1 MEVRPILST
10 LFRNKTAP
18 LLIAA
23 QVALTLAIVA
33 NALYI
38 IQERLASA
46 ARPSGAD
53 EANIA
58 RIELSPIGD
67 VADPKTIQETD
78 LQTLRT
84 IPGVVSAAWANQI
97 PLGQSGWNSG
107 GLSLKENDET
117 SSLNGAHYF
126 SPGSLIDAYG
136 LKLIAGR
143 DFTPDDVFDHDP
155 DQGNALPK
163 TVIITKALA
172 DALQPGITNYNDLLG
187 KPMYGVAEQPAQIIG
202 VIERLQT
209 PWANAGVEGE
219 QSYILPI
226 RYLTGSF
233 QYAIRSEPGQIESVL
248 KAASE
253 ALSKLRT
260 DRVLN
265 SQRTLIEIREG
276 RYANEML
283 MAGLLIA
290 VTLFLLLITASG
302 IVGLASLWVNQRR
315 KQIGVRRALGARKID
330 VIRYFLVENVLIT
343 TGGALLGLIL
353 ALSLNQVLVRQM
365 EIPRLPLSY
374 VGIGMAIMWV
384 LGLLSVLGPALRAAK
399 VPPAVATRTI

>member
-46 ARPSGAD
+46 ARPTGID

-58 RIELSPIGD
+58 TIELSPIGP
-67 VADPKTIQETD
+67 VADPKALQDID
-78 LQTLRT
+78 LQTLRA
-84 IPGVVSAAWANQI
+84 IPGVVSAAWVNQI
-97 PLGQSGWNSG
+97 PLSQSGWNSG
-107 GLSLKENDET
+107 GLSLKEGDEN
-117 SSLNGAHYF
+117 SDLAGAHYF
-126 SPGSLIDAYG
+126 TPNSLVDTYG
-136 LKLIAGR
+136 VKLIAGR
-143 DFTPDDVFDHDP
+143 DFSVDDVIDHDP
-155 DQGNALPK
+155 DTGNAKPK
-163 TVIITKALA
+163 AVIITKAMA
-172 DALQPGITNYNDLLG
+172 DGLQHGISNYNELLG
-187 KPMYGVAEQPAQIIG
+187 KPMYGVAEEPATIIG
-202 VIERLQT
+202 VIERMQT
-209 PWANAGVEGE
+209 PWANAGNEGE

-233 QYAIRSEPGQIESVL
+233 QYAIRTEPGRLESTL
-248 KAASE
+248 KSASE
-253 ALSKLRT
+253 ALAKLRT
-260 DRVLN
+260 DRVLT
-265 SQRTLIEIREG
+265 SQRTFTEIREN

-330 VIRYFLVENVLIT
+330 VIRYFLVENILIT
-343 TGGALLGLIL
+343 TGGALMGLLL
-353 ALSLNQVLVRQM
+353 ALSLNQFLVRQL

-374 VGIGMAIMWV
+374 IGFGMVIMWV
-384 LGLLSVLGPALRAAK
+384 LGLLAVLGPALRAAK